1 MCNAHTAHT
10 HTHTYMHSVS
20 AYVQLLIVALLGK
33 ETNSEASQV
42 YFRGFTVNLIDLC
55 VVVNRS
61 EFTLWYWFSVQ
72 KIVAFENAF
81 ERLIDIIE
89 GEGYSDGGVF
99 VWCGVFMHVCVCV
112 CVCLC
117 HEHMCVYVLVCARVC
132 VHVCVVQ
139 YRVSSKSDQIL

>member
-42 YFRGFTVNLIDLC
+42 YFRGFTVNLIDLR

-99 VWCGVFMHVCVCV
+99 VWCGVCSCMCVCV
-112 CVCLC
+112 CVS
-117 HEHMCVYVLVCARVC
+117 
-132 VHVCVVQ
+132 
-139 YRVSSKSDQIL
+139 VS